1 MAYAFL
7 PPSPSPA
14 APCCRNPAS
23 PLLSTPPSSSTFITT
38 RRLYTR
44 VYHLR
49 KCTVICGAVKTKE
62 SSSAV
67 PENIFKEPHKY
78 FDQVIITVRSGD
90 GGHGAVLT
98 TPTEKPAVKSGG
110 KHHDKEKQKRKTYK
124 RDSDGSIILPVGGHG
139 GDVVIYADM
148 SKDSLLEFHK
158 KGRYNA
164 KRGGN
169 VNAMGVFTPKISDG
183 IPGPTLRIPVPLG
196 TVVKRKKG
204 KLLADLANPGDE
216 VVVARGGQGGI
227 TLLEMPEH
235 KKKTMMAMTS
245 NVVRDKTDEVY
256 VIGKP
261 GEEVS
266 LELILRVVADVGL
279 VGLPNAG
286 KSTLLAAITFAK
298 PDIAAYPFTTLM
310 PNLGRLDGDPSLGA
324 LKYSSEATLADLP
337 GLIEGAHLGK
347 GLGRHF
353 LRHLRRTRLLVHVVD
368 AAVED
373 PIKDYRTVKE
383 ELRMYNPDYLERPY
397 IVVLNKIDIPE
408 AMDRLPYLT
417 QEISKIGL
425 PNAPAELKE
434 SLTNASQ
441 ISIKRDNALSSELSN
456 DEIREKEIE
465 DYPRPLAVV
474 GVSVLKGIQVN
485 EMLKEIR
492 AALRICLGTSQPP
505 PPVE

>member
-7 PPSPSPA
+7 SPSPSPA
-14 APCCRNPAS
+14 AQRCQNPAS
-23 PLLSTPPSSSTFITT
+23 PLLSTPPSTSTFFTT
-38 RRLYTR
+38 RRLSTR
-44 VYHLR
+44 QR
-49 KCTVICGAVKTKE
+49 M
-62 SSSAV
+62 V
-67 PENIFKEPHKY
+67 PENIFQEPHKY
-78 FDQVIITVRSGD
+78 FDQVIITVRSGH

-98 TPTEKPAVKSGG
+98 TPTEKPTVKYGG

-124 RDSDGSIILPVGGHG
+124 RDSDGSLILPVGGHG
-139 GDVVIYADM
+139 SDVVIYADM

-183 IPGPTLRIPVPLG
+183 IPGPTLRIPVPL
-196 TVVKRKKG
+196 
-204 KLLADLANPGDE
+204 ANPGDE

-245 NVVRDKTDEVY
+245 NVVRDKTDE
-256 VIGKP
+256 
-261 GEEVS
+261 
-266 LELILRVVADVGL
+266 
-279 VGLPNAG
+279 GLPNAG

-310 PNLGRLDGDPSLGA
+310 PNQGCLDGDPSLGA
-324 LKYSSEATLADLP
+324 LKYSSDATLADLP
-337 GLIEGAHLGK
+337 GD
-347 GLGRHF
+347 
-353 LRHLRRTRLLVHVVD
+353 RRGSSWQGTQ
-368 AAVED
+368 
-373 PIKDYRTVKE
+373 IKN
-383 ELRMYNPDYLERPY
+383 L
-397 IVVLNKIDIPE
+397 

-434 SLTNASQ
+434 SLTNVSQ
-441 ISIKRDNALSSELSN
+441 ISIKRDNALPSELSN
-456 DEIREKEIE
+456 DDIREKEIE

-474 GVSVLKGIQVN
+474 GVSIFGK
-485 EMLKEIR
+485 K
-492 AALRICLGTSQPP
+492 
-505 PPVE
+505 